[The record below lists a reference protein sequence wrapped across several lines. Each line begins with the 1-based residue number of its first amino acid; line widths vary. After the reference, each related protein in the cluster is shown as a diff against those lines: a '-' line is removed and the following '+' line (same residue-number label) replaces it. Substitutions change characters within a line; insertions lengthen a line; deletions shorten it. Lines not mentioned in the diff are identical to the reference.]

1 MTAQV
6 YSAAAWVRA
15 RADRAL
21 SGKAPRLAVIRML
34 VIRQRP
40 DGGWGVGLME
50 RRYGVWKKPEWLC
63 GATSYAAARA
73 VAEKA
78 WRKHRLPIA
87 YVRPGERSMRPF
99 HINRPE
105 PIGGVA

>member
-6 YSAAAWVRA
+6 YPSSAWYLARSA
-15 RADRAL
+15 RASA
-21 SGKAPRLAVIRML
+21 GKAPRLSIIRAI
-34 VIRQRP
+34 VIRQRS
-40 DGGWGVGLME
+40 DGAWGVGLVE

-63 GATSYAAARA
+63 AGTTLDAAKA

-87 YVRPGERSMRPF
+87 LVPPGERHLRPF

-105 PIGGVA
+105 PIGSAA